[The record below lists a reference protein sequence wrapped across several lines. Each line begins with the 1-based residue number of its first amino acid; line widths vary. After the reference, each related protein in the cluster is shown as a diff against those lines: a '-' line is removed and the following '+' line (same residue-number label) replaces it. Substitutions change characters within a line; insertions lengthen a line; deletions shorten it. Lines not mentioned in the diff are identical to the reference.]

1 MLPLRVSGGGHSG
14 VPGDVPGDALGSG
27 PGGVSGGGP
36 DGVPGG
42 PDGVPGGG
50 PGGGPGGVLSGG
62 PNLLPAGFEVLAHH
76 RRSIPQMD
84 DLECA
89 PPREVAQE
97 RDGVDAS
104 DDSPACGY
112 ELVGVAQ
119 DLAVQLDLP

>member
-42 PDGVPGGG
+42 G
-50 PGGGPGGVLSGG
+50 PGGGRGGGRGGGPSGITGGVPGGVLSGG

-76 RRSIPQMD
+76 RRSIPPMD

-104 DDSPACGY
+104 DDSPA
-112 ELVGVAQ
+112 
-119 DLAVQLDLP
+119 DRK